1 MLNKM
6 KIGFIALIFVIS
18 FIAFS
23 GCVENDDQAIDDVE
37 KTTQVKIGT
46 LLSITGD
53 LAPYGGPMQDA
64 ATLAIEEVNENG
76 GLLGSQ
82 VTLISEDSQTS
93 EIAAVDGANKLVKI
107 NKVPAI
113 IGAAGSSISL
123 AFIEITTKNNVVQIS
138 PSNTAPDFTTYD
150 DNDFYFRTCP
160 SDALQG
166 KAMAILAM
174 DENYTTASTLVL
186 NNAYGVGFEK
196 VFVAEFES
204 MGGKILDRVKYDPA
218 ATIFDSE
225 IELASKNNPDVIIL
239 ISYPETGS
247 LILKSAYQKGA
258 MDDTEWLLSEG
269 LKDEGLAE
277 SVGKDTKGNY
287 IIAGFKGTAP
297 DPTVT
302 GPAYQTFNDAYMAK
316 YGIETTTFTAN
327 TYDAAAVIALAIE
340 KAGSVDGIAIRDNI
354 RAVAN
359 PPGVEV
365 TDIGEGLMLI
375 REGKEINYQGASGDV
390 NFDVNGD
397 ITTAYY
403 AKWQIAEDGSVE
415 WGDSIDL
422 E

>member
-1 MLNKM
+1 MSNQM

-18 FIAFS
+18 IIAFS

-64 ATLAIEEVNENG
+64 ATLAIQEVNENG

-123 AFIEITTKNNVVQIS
+123 SFIEITTKNNVVQIS

-390 NFDVNGD
+390 NFDDNGD

>member
-390 NFDVNGD
+390 NFDDNGD